1 MDKIYILLG
10 QKVMLNFELAEIYKY
25 ETKRFN
31 EQVKNNIENLMMI
44 LDFNLQKGE
53 RVSSKD
59 TGERITIISE
69 VVEQMFYIYL
79 VNKLL
84 KNSILKL
91 K

>member
-1 MDKIYILLG
+1 
-10 QKVMLNFELAEIYKY
+10 MLNFELAEIYEY

>member
-1 MDKIYILLG
+1 
-10 QKVMLNFELAEIYKY
+10 MLNFELAEIYKY